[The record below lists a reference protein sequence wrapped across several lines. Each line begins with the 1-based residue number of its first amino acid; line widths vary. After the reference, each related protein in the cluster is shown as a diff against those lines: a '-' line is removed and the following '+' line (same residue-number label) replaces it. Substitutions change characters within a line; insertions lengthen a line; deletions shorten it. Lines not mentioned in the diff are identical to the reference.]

1 MHAMHIQ
8 NRKMNFTFAVIISI
22 SGPETIRKDL
32 TMQAQSSITLLAAAL
47 LAGAVVPFQAGANA
61 AIGRAL
67 GHPLWATVV
76 SLGVSM
82 LCVIPVMLAMKVSLP
97 AIGNAAGKPLWIWS
111 GGLAGVIYIT
121 AAILV
126 APKFGAAGFM
136 TAVIAGQIGASLL
149 IDTYGLMGF
158 SAREITPSRLIG
170 VGLVVAGVAV
180 MQAPSLLRAASTANG
195 TSQAIHQKE
204 TSNLPIA

>member
-1 MHAMHIQ
+1 
-8 NRKMNFTFAVIISI
+8 
-22 SGPETIRKDL
+22 
-32 TMQAQSSITLLAAAL
+32 MQAQSSITLLAAAL

-61 AIGRAL
+61 AVGRAL

-76 SLGVSM
+76 SLGGSM

-158 SAREITPSRLIG
+158 GAREITPSRLIG

-195 TSQAIHQKE
+195 TS
-204 TSNLPIA
+204 